1 MHTMLANLRPGLLAA
16 VGLLLGGCA
25 SETLFQ
31 SNFDGTPPGQPPA
44 HVQQVGT
51 ADVFGGAGQ
60 VVVVGGPGDTGG
72 KWVQIGRPGAD
83 SDIAGLV
90 GRMTA
95 IRGPGHYVF
104 TGFFYMPTGTGLAS
118 INFETPN
125 PVRPGLETFLH
136 LDLTR
141 ENNVRIDDNPNVTFG
156 SFTRDQPFILEV
168 ALDTTVSPAMAHIV
182 LSGAAAS
189 GVFDY
194 PTQSV
199 FQQASQQFGDVR
211 VWMGFPWSGFFDAT
225 QLVVTHRTN

>member
-1 MHTMLANLRPGLLAA
+1 
-16 VGLLLGGCA
+16 
-25 SETLFQ
+25 
-31 SNFDGTPPGQPPA
+31 
-44 HVQQVGT
+44 
-51 ADVFGGAGQ
+51 
-60 VVVVGGPGDTGG
+60 
-72 KWVQIGRPGAD
+72 
-83 SDIAGLV
+83 
-90 GRMTA
+90 MTA